1 MLELYAFLTL
11 MSAGYILSN
20 KALQGTTASSAAA
33 PRRADRVHPSEI
45 PSANTVY
52 DADYYHTVRQR
63 ENFRAHRH
71 HAKSKYPKQTGVI
84 HNEYRAS
91 LPNPHVKTVRSELA
105 DVEMNVRDFRHN
117 NMTPFFGS
125 RIKQNLSATA
135 NRSILENFTGSVE
148 EDMYRTKKEVRPM
161 FKPNAQD
168 VYGTRVQVDKHL
180 DRFASSRIRNNEK
193 PFDAVYVGPG
203 LNQDGYGS
211 RAYGGFHQVENEFY
225 MPKSV
230 DELRPLTNP
239 KETFEGRVIQG
250 AGLSQRGR
258 IGQMDR
264 NRQSLLE
271 ERNGERLFVT
281 AGGNEAA
288 RALPEHMDLRDTER
302 ETTSQF
308 YMGDARGSTNAA
320 TATYGQSKESVRQQ
334 LEDFGMRN
342 VDADYSGAAD
352 AYDHGKGS
360 IRVPDQE
367 RDLTGIKTY
376 EGNLTSLVKAIVA
389 PLEDMMKL
397 SKKEFT
403 AASARPYGELQSTAP
418 PKLTIKDPNDVA
430 RTTIKETNIHDTR
443 EGYLTGPR
451 KLTVYDPKDVARRT
465 VRETTDDVHH
475 PNLKGGSKQAERS
488 DEKART
494 TMRETTLDGDN
505 LGGPAVVDP
514 RGAYA
519 TAKVEVP
526 NTQKEFLSDMDY
538 FGIAMGEEQPMS
550 QDKYLNASMN
560 ELREGTLEGRTPS
573 TQGTKEGVD
582 VETHGTFNVTKLASS
597 ESEYVSN
604 IEKVTNVP
612 PDACSVRL
620 TKSRD
625 DRFECS
631 DRLDTTLL
639 SGLASNPYAMKPL
652 FETA

>member
-20 KALQGTTASSAAA
+20 KALKGTTSSAA
-33 PRRADRVHPSEI
+33 PRGDRVHPSEI

-52 DADYYHTVRQR
+52 DADYYHTVRQL

-71 HAKSKYPKQTGVI
+71 HAKSKHPKDTGVI
-84 HNEYRAS
+84 HNEYRSS

-135 NRSILENFTGSVE
+135 NRSILENFSGSIE
-148 EDMYRTKKEVRPM
+148 EDMYRTKQEIKPM
-161 FKPNAQD
+161 FAPNAQN
-168 VYGTRVQVDKHL
+168 VHGTRVQVDKHL
-180 DRFASSRIRNNEK
+180 DRFAASRVRNNEK
-193 PFDAVYVGPG
+193 PFDAVRVGPG

-211 RAYGGFHQVENEFY
+211 RPYGGFQQVENEFY
-225 MPKSV
+225 KPKNV

-250 AGLSQRGR
+250 GGISSRGR
-258 IGQMDR
+258 IGHVDK

-271 ERNGERLFVT
+271 ERHGERLFVT
-281 AGGNEAA
+281 AAGNEAV
-288 RALPEHMDLRDTER
+288 RAVPEHIDVRSTER

-308 YMGDARGSTNAA
+308 YVGDAHGQNGSKA
-320 TATYGQSKESVRQQ
+320 TATYGQGKGSVRQQ

-342 VDADYSGAAD
+342 MDAEHSGTAD

-360 IRVPDQE
+360 IRVVDQE

-376 EGNLTSLVKAIVA
+376 EGNLTGLVKAIVA
-389 PLEDMMKL
+389 PIEDIMKL

-443 EGYLTGPR
+443 EGNLSGPR
-451 KLTVYDPKDVARRT
+451 KLTIYDPKDIARRT
-465 VRETTDDVHH
+465 VRETMDGVDH
-475 PNLKGGSKQAERS
+475 PNLKGGTMQTKRADDKVRV
-488 DEKART
+488 
-494 TMRETTLDGDN
+494 TMRETLLDGDN

-519 TAKVEVP
+519 TSKVEVP

-538 FGIAMGEEQPMS
+538 FGIAMGDEKPMS
-550 QDKYLNASMN
+550 HDEYKNAKMN

-573 TQGTKEGVD
+573 TQGTKEGTD
-582 VETHGTFNVTKLASS
+582 VETHGAFNVSKLASS

-604 IEKVTNVP
+604 IEKVSNVP
-612 PDACSVRL
+612 PDACSIRL
-620 TKSRD
+620 TKARD

-631 DRLDTTLL
+631 DRLDTAVL
-639 SGLASNPYAMKPL
+639 SSLASNPYAMKPL